1 MATREQFELAGYY
14 GRAYVINDRGLVK
27 DLGNNQYQV
36 LSTDGKTRYTVDLS
50 DPEHPQCNCIRFRGN
65 LATHLAALEGKR
77 VLDVGVTCK
86 HVLAVRAH
94 RGEINLVETIKAMAE
109 PLRAR
114 ARAAAKGARMQ
125 YH

>member
-14 GRAYVINDRGLVK
+14 GRAYIIHTKKLVE
-27 DLGNNQYQV
+27 DLGDNRYRV
-36 LSTDGKTRYTVDLS
+36 LSTNGKTRYTVDLS
-50 DPEHPQCNCIRFRGN
+50 DPEHPQCDCIRFRGN

>member
-1 MATREQFELAGYY
+1 MGASGKFGRAGYY
-14 GRAYVINDRGLVK
+14 GRGYVINVRGLVK
-27 DLGNNQYQV
+27 DRGNNQYQV
-36 LSTDGKTRYTVDLS
+36 LSTDGKTRYTVDLG
-50 DPEHPQCNCIRFRGN
+50 DPEHPQCDCIRFRGN